1 MQNKQKQGGLTKM
14 RLVCLRADEKMKK
27 YDYILFDLDG
37 TLTDSKPGITECI
50 AYALDKENI
59 PYTSAILD
67 KMVGPP
73 FRVSMREFFG
83 LELPE
88 IEKLIGLYRGVYEAG
103 GYKNCKVF
111 DGVRNMLSTLKNAD
125 KILAVATSKPIKFT
139 DMIMRDFDLAKYFDF
154 VGGASSDASK
164 ESKRDVVRMVLDNLK
179 VEDESKVLMVGD
191 RLYDI
196 EGAHVENVDCAAVL
210 YGYGN
215 KEEFEMYKADY
226 ILNTPAD
233 VVKLVLG

>member
-1 MQNKQKQGGLTKM
+1 
-14 RLVCLRADEKMKK
+14 MKN

-59 PYTSAILD
+59 PYTQGILD

-73 FRVSMREFFG
+73 FRVSMKEYFG
-83 LELPE
+83 LDMPM
-88 IEKLIGLYRGVYEAG
+88 IEKLIEIYRGVYEVS

-111 DGVRNMLSTLKNAD
+111 NGVQDMLQTLKD
-125 KILAVATSKPIKFT
+125 TGKTLAVATSKPIKFT
-139 DMIMRDFDLAKYFDF
+139 NLIMRDFDLGKYFDF

-164 ESKRDVVRMVLDNLK
+164 EAKHDVIHMVLDNLK
-179 VEDESKVLMVGD
+179 VSDKSKVLMVGD
-191 RLYDI
+191 RLFDI
-196 EGAHVENVDCAAVL
+196 EGAHTEGIDCAAVL

-215 KEEFEMYKADY
+215 REEFEEYKAEY
-226 ILNTPAD
+226 ILQKPHD
-233 VVKLVLG
+233 VVKLVLEQ